1 MDSAISFDA
10 PFRLDFLSCPRWAA
24 SAAPAAICC
33 FFDLAGILFNRRAG
47 KKRMYSLDS
56 KRTLLFNPNPETKA
70 FRSAFLERFLDRS
83 DNKYILVQFN
93 VEKQLAK
100 QFR

>member
-1 MDSAISFDA
+1 MDSAIFFDA
-10 PFRLDFLSCPRWAA
+10 PFRLDFLRSPRCAA

-56 KRTLLFNPNPETKA
+56 KQTLLGA
-70 FRSAFLERFLDRS
+70 S
-83 DNKYILVQFN
+83 
-93 VEKQLAK
+93 
-100 QFR
+100 